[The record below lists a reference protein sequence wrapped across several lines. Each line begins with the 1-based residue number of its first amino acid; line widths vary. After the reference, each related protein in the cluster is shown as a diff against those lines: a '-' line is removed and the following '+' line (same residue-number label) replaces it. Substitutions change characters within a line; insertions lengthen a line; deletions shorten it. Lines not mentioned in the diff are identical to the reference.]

1 MRILFLHQNFPAQ
14 YLHLARSLRNRG
26 DDCRAI
32 TDARNGR
39 TSTTPTLFYDMDA
52 VADVGRRPGL
62 SEHFDLCTRRGV
74 AVLEAMSR
82 LKRDGFV
89 PDVIL
94 AHPGWG
100 EALFARDVFP
110 GARLILQ
117 AEHFYDP
124 ASADVGFDP
133 EFARRDPL
141 HRLSLRTRN
150 AAMLVSFAAADLLVA
165 PTRWQASRFPDV
177 LQSRLRVVH
186 EGIDTRL
193 AAPDPSASVSL
204 GRDDVV
210 LKVGDEVVTFVNRNL
225 EPYRGFHVFMR
236 ALPDIL
242 RARPNARAVIVGGED
257 VSYGPRSP
265 TGRSWKSIYLDETR
279 DRLPMDRVHFV
290 RRISH
295 HLLVRLM
302 QVSAVHVY
310 LTYPFVL
317 SWSMLEA
324 MSAGAFVIGSR
335 TAPVE
340 EVITDGENG
349 RLVDFFDRDGL
360 AAAAIEALTH
370 PDRLRAVRAAARR
383 TVLERY
389 DLETRCLPAW
399 LRLVDGHG

>member
-1 MRILFLHQNFPAQ
+1 M
-14 YLHLARSLRNRG
+14 
-26 DDCRAI
+26 
-32 TDARNGR
+32 
-39 TSTTPTLFYDMDA
+39 
-52 VADVGRRPGL
+52 
-62 SEHFDLCTRRGV
+62 
-74 AVLEAMSR
+74 
-82 LKRDGFV
+82 KRDGFV

-110 GARLILQ
+110 DARLILQ

-133 EFARRDPL
+133 EFERSDPL
-141 HRLSLRTRN
+141 QRLSLRTRN
-150 AAMLVSFAAADLLVA
+150 AAMLVSFAAADMLVA
-165 PTRWQASRFPDV
+165 PTRWQASRFPDI

-186 EGIDTRL
+186 EGIDTRMV
-193 AAPDPSASVSL
+193 APDPSASISL

-210 LKVGDEVVTFVNRNL
+210 LRVGDEVITFVNRNL

-236 ALPDIL
+236 ALPYIL

-265 TGRSWKSIYLDETR
+265 TGRSWKSIYLDEVR

-290 RRISH
+290 RRISYP
-295 HLLVRLM
+295 LFVRLL

-324 MSAGAFVIGSR
+324 MSTGAYVIGSR

-349 RLVDFFDRDGL
+349 RLVDFFDCDGL
-360 AAAAIEALTH
+360 AAAAIEALAH
-370 PDRLRAVRAAARR
+370 PDRLRAVREAARR

-399 LRLVDGHG
+399 LRLIDANDDPIAS